1 MDFCTMRHPYLHT
14 SIVKIFSVPP
24 PHVLFSCYCTLVNRR
39 LGIYLDEIFSRH
51 AHKKKSCQTC
61 LSAMNISPSIL
72 GTQTKG
78 RIWLGPQVFLLPL
91 SREQLLF
98 LWDFSQK
105 ISMNNHATKSHL
117 LLDRFCVGIT
127 GNSAPPLLIR
137 HTVIPNDSG
146 SLHSTTYSLVMCVI
160 KVSRVASLNHPP
172 SCFWGNFRSIP

>member
-1 MDFCTMRHPYLHT
+1 MDFCTMGHPYLHT
-14 SIVKIFSVPP
+14 STVNIFFLSP

-72 GTQTKG
+72 GTRTKG
-78 RIWLGPQVFLLPL
+78 LIWLGLQVFLLPL

-98 LWDFSQK
+98 LWDFYQK
-105 ISMNNHATKSHL
+105 MSMNNHATKPHL
-117 LLDRFCVGIT
+117 LLDCFCGGIT
-127 GNSAPPLLIR
+127 KRSAPPSFIR

-146 SLHSTTYSLVMCVI
+146 PFSFHDVFFGYVCY
-160 KVSRVASLNHPP
+160 
-172 SCFWGNFRSIP
+172 